1 MPNLLVIGIGNE
13 FRGDDM
19 AGLLVARQV
28 KARSPDHTHVCEA
41 NGEGVALMELWQHAE
56 TVILIDAVQAG
67 GTPGTIYRLDA
78 RAEKIPSK
86 FFHYSTHA
94 FSVAEAVELA
104 RALDQLPSTL
114 IVYGIEGRQYD
125 VGSGLSPMVE
135 QAVSE
140 VVERVVQTCE
150 VFKKRPL
157 ARHPERSEGSHPKS
171 KVAQGYRGDAS
182 LRSA

>member
-28 KARSPDHTHVCEA
+28 KARSPDQAHVCEA
-41 NGEGVALMELWQHAE
+41 NGEGVALMELWQDAE
-56 TVILIDAVQAG
+56 VVILIDAVQAG
-67 GTPGTIYRLDA
+67 GAPGTIYRLDA

-104 RALDQLPSTL
+104 RALNQLPSTL

-125 VGSGLSPMVE
+125 MGSSLSPAVE
-135 QAVSE
+135 QAIGQ

-150 VFKKRPL
+150 T
-157 ARHPERSEGSHPKS
+157 SHP
-171 KVAQGYRGDAS
+171 
-182 LRSA
+182 LPF